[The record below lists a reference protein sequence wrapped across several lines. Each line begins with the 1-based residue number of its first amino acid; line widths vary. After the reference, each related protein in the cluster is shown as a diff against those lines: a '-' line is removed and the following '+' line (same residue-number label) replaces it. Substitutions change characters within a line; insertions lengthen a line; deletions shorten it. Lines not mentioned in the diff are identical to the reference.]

1 MAVRS
6 TFFRVDGADQ
16 DTGEDTYLVLQ
27 AGSKPEAETI
37 ARRQGILISSIRIAK
52 PQDWSAAPAEPSPEP
67 DPEPV
72 KDHESQVEPDR
83 EPMVAVTLT
92 SEPAPPVEPQAV
104 APAPAPPLIVRKS
117 RIRVPVPVLIL
128 TGIGGLLEVAGLVT
142 LLVGLIPDHAL
153 RNELQQLDVRLRL
166 LNLIIVSSTLIL
178 SGLIVLLIA
187 AVWFFADTRLTLG
200 AQPSAERS
208 A

>member
-67 DPEPV
+67 EPV
-72 KDHESQVEPDR
+72 KDHEPQVEPDP

-92 SEPAPPVEPQAV
+92 SEPAPPLQPQVV

-117 RIRVPVPVLIL
+117 RIRVPVAVLVL

-187 AVWFFADTRLTLG
+187 AVWFFADTRLTLSD
-200 AQPSAERS
+200 QPSAERS

>member
-67 DPEPV
+67 DPVE
-72 KDHESQVEPDR
+72 DHEPQVEPDP
-83 EPMVAVTLT
+83 EPIEAVDLT
-92 SEPAPPVEPQAV
+92 PEPAPPVESQAV

-187 AVWFFADTRLTLG
+187 AVWFFADTRLTLS
-200 AQPSAERS
+200 APPSAERP